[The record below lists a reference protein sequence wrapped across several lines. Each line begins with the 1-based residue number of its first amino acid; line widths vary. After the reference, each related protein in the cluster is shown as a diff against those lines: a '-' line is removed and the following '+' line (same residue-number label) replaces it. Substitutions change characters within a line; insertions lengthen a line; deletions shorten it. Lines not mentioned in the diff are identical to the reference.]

1 MLEVWPSIVSKLLG
15 MPPRVPSMWPA
26 ERTLVREL
34 LDPEPDPEPVTL
46 PSCMGAQRKGAHR
59 GGLVSRRPQRDH
71 LRRRRVEKPR
81 PHLQ

>member
-34 LDPEPDPEPVTL
+34 LDPEPGPEPMNL

-59 GGLVSRRPQRDH
+59 GGLVSGGPQRDN
-71 LRRRRVEKPR
+71 LRGRCVKKFRPR
-81 PHLQ
+81 L